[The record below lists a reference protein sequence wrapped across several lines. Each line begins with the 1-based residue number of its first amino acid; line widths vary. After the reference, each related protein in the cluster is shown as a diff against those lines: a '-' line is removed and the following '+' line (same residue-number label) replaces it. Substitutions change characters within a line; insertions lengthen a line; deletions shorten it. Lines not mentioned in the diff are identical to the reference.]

1 MNSSEEYYVEN
12 RVNNHMRQWK
22 DNYKSQHFARKE
34 RAKPMVNNYL
44 ANTFRISYFQRNP
57 RPVPPVFSSPE
68 YDRYVDEGDRVNAN
82 IIYSDFINNSREEM
96 RPKEIDWQNKYEAA
110 WEKKEAEMYKDLVTN
125 QLDRE
130 LGTEKEER
138 EKALEQYRN
147 EYRNMPEK
155 DRPIKPVRRPSPLNN
170 AQRRARR
177 ELREQQEAEEEE
189 ALEKR
194 ENQSYFSG
202 LGKLSL
208 FGGKKKYRKSR
219 KSRKSKKS
227 KKFRKSRRTH

>member
-12 RVNNHMRQWK
+12 RVNNHMREWK
-22 DNYKSQHFARKE
+22 DNYKSQHFARKD

-82 IIYSDFINNSREEM
+82 IIYSDFINKSREEM

-110 WEKKEAEMYKDLVTN
+110 LEKKEAELYKDLVTN

-130 LGTEKEER
+130 LGNEKEER
-138 EKALEQYRN
+138 EKAIEEYRN
-147 EYRNMPEK
+147 EYRNMPEEE
-155 DRPIKPVRRPSPLNN
+155 RPIKPVRRPSPLNN

-177 ELREQQEAEEEE
+177 EKREQEEEE
-189 ALEKR
+189 ALEER
-194 ENQSYFSG
+194 ENGSYFSR

>member
-12 RVNNHMRQWK
+12 RVNNHMREWK

-82 IIYSDFINNSREEM
+82 IIYSDFERKSREEM

-110 WEKKEAEMYKDLVTN
+110 LEKKEAEMYKDLVTN

-130 LGTEKEER
+130 LGNEKEER
-138 EKALEQYRN
+138 EKAIEQYRN
-147 EYRNMPEK
+147 EYRNMPEEDK
-155 DRPIKPVRRPSPLNN
+155 PIRPARRPSPLNN

-177 ELREQQEAEEEE
+177 ELREQEEEE
-189 ALEKR
+189 ALEER
-194 ENQSYFSG
+194 ENGSYFSR

-219 KSRKSKKS
+219 KSRKSKK
-227 KKFRKSRRTH
+227 FRKSRRTH

>member
-12 RVNNHMRQWK
+12 RVNNHMREWK

-82 IIYSDFINNSREEM
+82 IIYSDFERKSREEM
-96 RPKEIDWQNKYEAA
+96 RPKEIDWQNKYEVAL
-110 WEKKEAEMYKDLVTN
+110 EKKEAELYKDLVTN

-130 LGTEKEER
+130 LGNEKEER
-138 EKALEQYRN
+138 EKAIEQYRN
-147 EYRNMPEK
+147 EYRNMPE
-155 DRPIKPVRRPSPLNN
+155 DERPIKPVRRPSPLNN

-177 ELREQQEAEEEE
+177 ELREQEEEE
-189 ALEKR
+189 ALEER
-194 ENQSYFSG
+194 ENGSYFSR